1 MPTPFENA
9 AAMASAAV
17 DAVYGESFQLIA
29 MKSRRRR
36 QCARL
41 ADSTRPTF
49 FAVGAYLAP
58 FKAILPHA
66 RGSIQDD
73 NAHKFAAST
82 PMVSID
88 NANLQWPVETGDR
101 VLRMAT
107 GDLFEV
113 SKPLPDGIR
122 RTVLHLTLKKRNQVT
137 LVPLRPRLISPTP
150 TTANSSRRS
159 RTGATTCCANS
170 HSGRL
175 ESSCRSSRR
184 WPSPISR

>member
-29 MKSRRRR
+29 MKSP
-36 QCARL
+36 ADVNASRL
-41 ADSTRPTF
+41 ADQARPSF
-49 FAVGAYLAP
+49 FAIGAYLAP
-58 FKAILPHA
+58 FKPILPHA

-101 VLRMAT
+101 MLRMGT

-122 RTVLHLTLKKRNQVT
+122 RTVLHLTLRKRNAPIVSAAPS
-137 LVPLRPRLISPTP
+137 LDFSDP
-150 TTANSSRRS
+150 ANSQFIP
-159 RTGATTCCANS
+159 T
-170 HSGRL
+170 
-175 ESSCRSSRR
+175 
-184 WPSPISR
+184 I